1 MPKKVNVVLFDFDG
15 TLSAK
20 DSTPEFFKYCFKHS
34 LRPWL
39 FIPFILFG
47 LIIKKFNSY
56 GIWWRQITRLF
67 INKNMVKKLAT
78 GFIKQHKL
86 NRFGWAAERVVAERA
101 AGNKVILISAGADYL
116 IQKLVSDIKFDA
128 VFASEMDPAKPW
140 KYKYFPYGEN
150 KVAVLKEWAKKN
162 NVTPN
167 VVRAYSDNKSDVPMM
182 NLAREQVWINPKTGC
197 RQDKK

>member
-47 LIIKKFNSY
+47 LIIKKFNSS
-56 GIWWRQITRLF
+56 GVWWRQITRLF
-67 INKNMVKKLAT
+67 INANMVKKLAP

-86 NRFGWAAERVVAERA
+86 NRFGWAAERVAAERA

-116 IQKLVSDIKFDA
+116 ITKLVNDIKFDA
-128 VFASEMDPAKPW
+128 IFASEMDPAKPW
-140 KYKYFPYGEN
+140 KYKYFPYGKN
-150 KVAVLKEWAKKN
+150 KVVVLKKWAKKN
-162 NVTPN
+162 KVTPN
-167 VVRAYSDNKSDVPMM
+167 VVRAYSDSKSDIPMM
-182 NLAREQVWINPKTGC
+182 NLAQEQVWINPKTGA
-197 RQDKK
+197 RIEK